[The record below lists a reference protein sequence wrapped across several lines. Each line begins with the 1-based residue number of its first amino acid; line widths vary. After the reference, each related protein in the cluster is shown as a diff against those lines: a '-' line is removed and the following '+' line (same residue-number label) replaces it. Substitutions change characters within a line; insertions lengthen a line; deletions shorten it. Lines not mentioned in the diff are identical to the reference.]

1 MKLAFG
7 RARLYALN
15 VLCGIQVR
23 ANIQRALGK
32 PLPLEEIGTMT
43 VGGLKALAAQAQP
56 QAAPSKPAAA
66 EQSAPASPA
75 DSPDATAGGRPDQPT
90 ATTSADPPKVSVLQI
105 LPPLIVA
112 GSNFSDFTIWNGSS
126 S

>member
-1 MKLAFG
+1 MELAIG
-7 RARLYALN
+7 RAILFALN
-15 VLCGIQVR
+15 VLWAIQVR

-56 QAAPSKPAAA
+56 QAPSKPAAA

-75 DSPDATAGGRPDQPT
+75 ESPDATAGSRPDQPT

-112 GSNFSDFTIWNGSS
+112 GSNFSVFTIWDGSS